1 MRCQTLKRIMQSRHT
16 IELRYIQD
24 DPDFDLFSFDYD
36 FYEPILKKEF
46 ENKFMDFY
54 RYKEI
59 GFETIERFQRQLMSK
74 LNMIM
79 PYYRQLYITELRSKN
94 IDFMLNKDLKETF
107 ERALSSNDET
117 LMNSIMETLA
127 KNTNESTSNTIHK
140 ESVLNNINAN
150 IGDGKLTGMSSDEG
164 TDSGSSTQTGNDKS
178 NSTSNSKSKLT
189 ESTTLIS
196 QGNIGVTSSAELLEK
211 WRSVL
216 INIDRMIIE
225 DECWDLF
232 SLL

>member
-1 MRCQTLKRIMQSRHT
+1 MKKILRSRNT
-16 IELRYIQD
+16 IELSYIQD

-36 FYEPILKKEF
+36 FYEPMLKKQF

-79 PYYRQLYITELRSKN
+79 PYYRQLYITELRSKD

-107 ERALSSNDET
+107 ERALSSDDE
-117 LMNSIMETLA
+117 SIMKSLMESLS
-127 KNTNESTSNTIHK
+127 KNINESTSNTTHK

-150 IGDGKLTGMSSDEG
+150 IGDNKLTGMSSDEG
-164 TDSGSSTQTGNDKS
+164 TDSGTSTQTGNDTS
-178 NSTSNSKSKLT
+178 NSTSNTKSNLKET
-189 ESTTLIS
+189 TTLIS

-211 WRSVL
+211 WRNVI